1 MTAARKPP
9 MTPDLVSQGS
19 AREPY
24 SRSENQPSSSLAVA
38 KAVNNLS
45 LPRHVLPRDLSKAV
59 QRLDNRE
66 LDRLLS
72 AVLDEQRRRRR
83 DIPVPD
89 ISLGKRRTEVASIQL
104 TRGQINAVR
113 AAFKAGVSPSR
124 IARQFG
130 FLNLT
135 SVRYWRKVTVHI
147 EFEQAKPIALTPA
160 VAVAST
166 AIFKSDCVVFGTG
179 VAHARIDQ
187 DFHLF
192 GRDHG
197 AEPIPVDFVFWR

>member
-1 MTAARKPP
+1 MRKRNDFPVRWEFQRAAWMIPLSIGPRWTFTPTARRHGIQCYPTRQSFRGGAPPSTSGMTAARKPP

-45 LPRHVLPRDLSKAV
+45 MPRHVLPSDLSKAV
-59 QRLDNRE
+59 RQLDDRE

-72 AVLDEQRRRRR
+72 AVLDDQRRRRR

-130 FLNLT
+130 L
-135 SVRYWRKVTVHI
+135 SQSDVRKVLA
-147 EFEQAKPIALTPA
+147 Q
-160 VAVAST
+160 
-166 AIFKSDCVVFGTG
+166 SDSPHRV
-179 VAHARIDQ
+179 
-187 DFHLF
+187 
-192 GRDHG
+192 
-197 AEPIPVDFVFWR
+197 